1 MIKIIHFVSSL
12 DINSGVM
19 NVIMNY
25 YRYINK
31 NEYQFSFIYFLDS
44 EKTYEKEIITLGGEI
59 YKISKPSFSL
69 LWIKQL
75 KEILSRDERYYRIF
89 HNHEVYLSFILKNI
103 SRNMGIKRFIVH
115 AHATKYSDKFMSS
128 IRNKILCTPLRFMN
142 YEKMACSKAAA
153 QFLYRNASQAY
164 ILNNAVDIQKYKYDD
179 KIRRNLRKIYNISDD
194 TLVLGHIGRMV
205 TQKNQIFLLKIFK
218 DLIKSQ
224 NAVLM
229 FIGDGILYDKIMEFV
244 KQEELDKSIIFLKQR
259 TDIDELLNIMDIF
272 LLPSLYE
279 GLPVVCV
286 EAQANGLPC
295 IISDNITEEV
305 ILTPICQ
312 QISLD
317 LSINIWVKKIIEL
330 YKKSNTMTRNQG
342 IKNIYNTSFNIRR
355 EVKRLEEYYSIME

>member
-19 NVIMNY
+19 NIIMNY

-31 NEYQFSFIYFLDS
+31 NEYQFFFIYFLDS
-44 EKTYEKEIITLGGEI
+44 EKTYEKEIITLGGETH
-59 YKISKPSFSL
+59 KISKPSFSL
-69 LWIKQL
+69 MWIKQL
-75 KEILSRDERYYRIF
+75 QEILSRDNYRIF
-89 HNHEVYLSFILKNI
+89 HNHEVYLSFILKSI
-103 SRNMGIKRFIVH
+103 SRNRGIKRFIVH

-128 IRNKILCTPLRFMN
+128 IRNKVLCMPLRFMS

-153 QFLYRNASQAY
+153 QFLYRNISQAY

-179 KIRRNLRKIYNISDD
+179 KIRRNLRKMYNISDE

-205 TQKNQIFLLKIFK
+205 TQKNQIFLLKVFK
-218 DLIKSQ
+218 DLIKTQ
-224 NAVLM
+224 NAVLV

-244 KQEELDKSIIFLKQR
+244 KQEKLDKSIIFLKQR
-259 TDIDELLNIMDIF
+259 TDIDELLNLMDVF

-305 ILTPICQ
+305 ILTPMCQ

-317 LSINIWVKKIIEL
+317 LPVNIWTKKIIGL

-342 IKNIYNTSFNIRR
+342 IKNIYNTSFDIKK
-355 EVKRLEEYYSIME
+355 EIKRLEDYYSIMK